1 MFGLSRSRVTS
12 SDRPARSREATSRRP
27 IGYAYCDGGI
37 SNQKIALLGLIVA
50 ANQGSRPDERTLFLP
65 HICVKDQQNKAMSLA
80 RFGEVFCEKTFSDFL
95 RRWTIEAFE
104 EAPERIEMIPEER
117 RVEERGWTYFGKGG
131 GHLGDLSRT
140 PDAAHLGIAAD
151 FFRSLVPRLVR
162 SRDFQRTLGK
172 LRKRD
177 VRTATQLRIELDW
190 YLFSETSLKPT
201 IGTREDYCIPAER
214 IVAKIK
220 ASLPDAAE
228 AVFVSCDEKFI
239 FASRADITRHVL
251 ADTGCAIL
259 WKADLLGEAAA
270 AAQTPLHASLFD
282 FELCAA
288 MPNFVGNS
296 RSTFGNL
303 ATFERH
309 ARFSHRAEG
318 FAPRD
323 FIYNLPGPVLGS
335 RTDHG
340 TQVDPHAAC
349 GLPGPPADT

>member
-1 MFGLSRSRVTS
+1 
-12 SDRPARSREATSRRP
+12 
-27 IGYAYCDGGI
+27 
-37 SNQKIALLGLIVA
+37 
-50 ANQGSRPDERTLFLP
+50 
-65 HICVKDQQNKAMSLA
+65 MSLA

-104 EAPERIEMIPEER
+104 GGAGAYRDDPGGAQGR
-117 RVEERGWTYFGKGG
+117 RAR
-131 GHLGDLSRT
+131 LDLLRQGRRT
-140 PDAAHLGIAAD
+140 SGRSQQDAGLQPHLGIAAD

-259 WKADLLGEAAA
+259 WKADLLGEAARGRPRHRCMRRSSTSNCA
-270 AAQTPLHASLFD
+270 PQCRTSSAIRDRPSAISPRSSATPVSAI
-282 FELCAA
+282 A
-288 MPNFVGNS
+288 PRV
-296 RSTFGNL
+296 
-303 ATFERH
+303 
-309 ARFSHRAEG
+309 SHRE
-318 FAPRD
+318 
-323 FIYNLPGPVLGS
+323 ISSTTLPGPVLGS